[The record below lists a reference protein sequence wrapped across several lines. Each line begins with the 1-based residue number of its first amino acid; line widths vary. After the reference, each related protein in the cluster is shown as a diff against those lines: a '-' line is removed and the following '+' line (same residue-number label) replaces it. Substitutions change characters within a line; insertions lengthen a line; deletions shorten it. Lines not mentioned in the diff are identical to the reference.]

1 MQATTTLDQPE
12 AVGERRAT
20 VRRSLI
26 WSAVENFSAIVIS
39 FGSLIL
45 YSRVLSVADFGL
57 FSIVLAVMELLDLV
71 VRMLFHDALVQR
83 KDITAAH
90 FDTAFTVTMG
100 LSLVCVLACLA
111 LAAPF
116 ERIVQSPGAGAVL
129 AWMTLMLP
137 CGGITATIVAQQRRE
152 LSFRSLALRTLTGR
166 LVGAA
171 VGLTLVALGAGVW
184 GLVAQQVLVVAI
196 GSLVLWV
203 GAARRPRLR
212 FGLAELRDLA
222 SFSLFSLGTLLLNSA
237 VKRIFV
243 ILAGAFLGLRGA
255 GIMNLAM
262 RTVDTL
268 YSVAA
273 TGVSQVAMPMLASVQ
288 GDRERMVRIYR
299 LATALTCAVMYG
311 LFFGLAA
318 LAPEVVR
325 VMFGARWA
333 EAGVYVSIMA
343 CLTLVQAPRLMM
355 SPLLTAIGRPADPM
369 IARIVEITVMVGL
382 LWGLRSSALPTAVAI
397 WVARE
402 LVGFPVM
409 VWLVRRAT
417 AMRIRD
423 QLRGSLTPLVA
434 SAAMV
439 GAIFLV
445 RWQLTATWPA
455 AFSLGVLCAVGA
467 VVFVA
472 ALALADRP
480 LLVESLALVRGR
492 RRGRPAP

>member
-1 MQATTTLDQPE
+1 MEPPE
-12 AVGERRAT
+12 AAGERRAT

-26 WSAVENFSAIVIS
+26 WSAVENFGAVLIS

-45 YSRVLSVADFGL
+45 FSRMLTVAEFGL

-83 KDITAAH
+83 KDITPAH

-100 LSLVCVLACLA
+100 LSLACVAACVA
-111 LAAPF
+111 LAGPF

-137 CGGITATIVAQQRRE
+137 CGGVTATIVAQQRRE
-152 LSFRSLALRTLTGR
+152 LSFRSLALRTLMGR

-171 VGLTLVALGAGVW
+171 AGLTLVALGAGVW

-203 GAARRPRLR
+203 GASQRPRLR
-212 FGLAELRDLA
+212 FSMAKLRDLW
-222 SFSLFSLGTLLLNSA
+222 SFSLFSLGTLVLNSA

-243 ILAGAFLGLRGA
+243 ILAGAFLGLRAA
-255 GIMNLAM
+255 GILNLAM

-288 GDRERMVRIYR
+288 VDRERMVRIYR

-325 VMFGARWA
+325 VMFGAQWA
-333 EAGVYVSIMA
+333 EAAIYVSVMA
-343 CLTLVQAPRLMM
+343 CLTLIQAPRLMM

-369 IARIVEITVMVGL
+369 IARVVEITVMVGL
-382 LWGLRSSALPTAVAI
+382 LWAVHSSELPTAVAI

-409 VWLVRRAT
+409 LWLVRRAT
-417 AMRIRD
+417 AMRVRD

-434 SAAMV
+434 SAAMA
-439 GAIFLV
+439 GAIFLA
-445 RWQLTATWPA
+445 RWQFTDAWPA
-455 AFSLGVLCAVGA
+455 ALGLAALCAIGA
-467 VVFVA
+467 VTFVG
-472 ALALADRP
+472 ALALVDRA
-480 LLVESLALVRGR
+480 LLDDTLALVRGK
-492 RRGRPAP
+492 RRG